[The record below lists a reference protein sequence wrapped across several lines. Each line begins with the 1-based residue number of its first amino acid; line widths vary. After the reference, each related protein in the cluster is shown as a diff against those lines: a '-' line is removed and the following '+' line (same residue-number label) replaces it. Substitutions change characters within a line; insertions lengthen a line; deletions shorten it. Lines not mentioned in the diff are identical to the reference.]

1 MKTWKMIRK
10 GLSLLAAVTL
20 AAAVSGP
27 VRESRAEAAGDG
39 ELTVGHTTSL
49 TGDFLFGSFGNGA
62 ADVEVRAMI
71 HGCNLVAPDQY
82 QSMFMLDETVVRKTM
97 VSMDEEGN
105 KTYYIVLED
114 DMRYSD
120 GTPITAWDYAFAMLL
135 KLSPQFARIGGR
147 TDQSGYIAGAVEYSS
162 GQLPYLT
169 GIGVLDDYQL
179 SITLDHQYLPYY
191 YELALLS
198 CFPLP
203 IQEIAPGCKV
213 YAGSAS
219 AQGNGY
225 GYGVHIG
232 AADPAEKE
240 NPFTAELL
248 KKTLLDPVNGYLSHP
263 KIVSGPY
270 TLASFDG
277 ETCHFVLNPNYKG
290 AWVFGDRAAEA
301 EKSLS
306 EGLDES
312 LAQEFEEIAEESF
325 GDEGEEIEFEDDGEA
340 EELTEET
347 EEVKPN
353 YIAVSRL
360 DASNKEKTIY
370 LVKPTIEKICF
381 TMVDNDTATEKLLN
395 GEVQLLNKVT
405 YAPVISTLTD
415 AAARDL
421 ARFQSY
427 PRTGMTFISFS
438 FENPTVED
446 KEVRQAIA
454 WCMDRDQLT
463 KDYCGDF
470 GVRVDG
476 LYGLE
481 EWEYLI
487 CNGQLEYPIYTDT
500 ETEFSD
506 EEKLEMS
513 EHRFMYATSDSE
525 LQAAQLMWEALSL
538 EKLTTYA
545 VDENK
550 AQNLLMG
557 AGWTLNREGETFD
570 PEKDDVRCKEID
582 GALVP
587 LELTLM
593 VPEGNHIV
601 DTMQEN
607 FIDHLNHCGISLTIV
622 QASMDEV
629 LKNYYRIIPR
639 TVDMIYLGTNFD
651 AIFDPSTLYSAMG
664 EEGVRQWN
672 NTYSNDEALYDIA
685 VEMRTTDSR
694 DTYDYVSK
702 WVDFQERYNEVLPS
716 LPIYSN
722 IYFDFFS
729 TELKNY
735 YSTSHIIWPYAILES
750 SYGTVGTEAGE

>member
-10 GLSLLAAVTL
+10 GLSFLAAVTL
-20 AAAVSGP
+20 AAAVSVP
-27 VRESRAEAAGDG
+27 VRESRAEAAGEG

-71 HGCNLVAPDQY
+71 HGCNLVAQDQY
-82 QSMFMLDETVVRKTM
+82 QSMFMLDESVVRKTM
-97 VSMDEEGN
+97 ISMDEQGN

-114 DMRYSD
+114 DMRFSD
-120 GTPITAWDYAFAMLL
+120 GTPITAWDYAFSFLL
-135 KLSPQFARIGGR
+135 RMSPQFAQIGGR
-147 TDQSGYIAGAVEYSS
+147 TDQSGYIAGAVEYAS

-169 GIGVLDDYQL
+169 GIGVLDDYQI

-232 AADPAEKE
+232 AADPAAN
-240 NPFTAELL
+240 NPFTADLL
-248 KKTLLDPVNGYLSHP
+248 KRTLLDPNNGYLSHP
-263 KIVSGPY
+263 KTVSGPY
-270 TLASFDG
+270 TLSSFDG

-290 AWVFGDRAAEA
+290 AWVFGDQAAEA
-301 EKSLS
+301 EQSLS
-306 EGLDES
+306 ESLDES
-312 LAQEFEEIAEESF
+312 ILEEFGESSEPDA
-325 GDEGEEIEFEDDGEA
+325 GDDGENIVFDDPGEEEEPTA
-340 EELTEET
+340 EEPEEAS
-347 EEVKPN
+347 PN
-353 YIAVSRL
+353 YIAVSKI
-360 DASNKEKTIY
+360 DAGNKEKTIY

-381 TMVDNDTATEKLLN
+381 RMVANDTASDQLLN

-405 YAPVISTLTD
+405 YAPVITTLTD
-415 AAARDL
+415 AASKDL
-421 ARFQSY
+421 VRFQSY

-438 FENPTVED
+438 FEKPTVED

-481 EWEYLI
+481 EWEYQI

-500 ETEFSD
+500 ETEFSE
-506 EEKLEMS
+506 EEKQEMS
-513 EHRFMYATSDSE
+513 EHRFMYATSDTE

-538 EKLTTYA
+538 DQMTTYT

-550 AQNLLMG
+550 AVSLLMG
-557 AGWTLNREGETFD
+557 AGWNLNKAGETFD

-607 FIDHLNHCGISLTIV
+607 FIDHLNHCGISLTLV
-622 QASMDEV
+622 TAPLEEV

-664 EEGVRQWN
+664 EEGIRQWN

-685 VEMRTTDSR
+685 VEMRKTDSR
-694 DTYDYVSK
+694 DTYDYVAK

-729 TELKNY
+729 PDLKSY

-750 SYGTVGTEAGE
+750 SYGTVQPEGGK